1 MDVLHAS
8 VGGKTKGVELLRD
21 RFIHP
26 LATQQNVPD
35 NEPALT
41 QIRQL
46 APPECGSDFPVR
58 HTSTA
63 FTGRLSESGSS
74 SLVGERNQGSD
85 CTMTTRIEHFSKAS

>member
-1 MDVLHAS
+1 MVPRLQSSALIA
-8 VGGKTKGVELLRD
+8 GGDRFWQLTESD

-46 APPECGSDFPVR
+46 APQSAEAISLFVIPVQ
-58 HTSTA
+58 H
-63 FTGRLSESGSS
+63 
-74 SLVGERNQGSD
+74 SLGDCQNQAVPRWLVSVTKGQ
-85 CTMTTRIEHFSKAS
+85 IVP